1 VSLRHALRAEVPFA
15 TVLAIVVFGFCYMFL
30 ASGHWLRGV
39 TVMACGLIVA
49 AALRAILPNGRAGM
63 LAVRGRFLDILC
75 YLALGLSVFGFGVLL
90 PQ

>member
-1 VSLRHALRAEVPFA
+1 MSLRHAVRTEVPFV
-15 TVLAIVVFGFCYMFL
+15 TVLAIVVFGFFYMVV

-49 AALRAILPNGRAGM
+49 AALRASLPNGRAGM
-63 LAVRGRFLDILC
+63 LAVRGRFLDIVC
-75 YLALGLSVFGFGVLL
+75 YLALGLSVFGFAILL